1 MVARRVSTH
10 ARQQP
15 DHRHRRLLR
24 ARCERPRGRAAEQR
38 DELAPLHCP
47 MPPVL
52 PTERI
57 AHLGTA
63 DCCIH
68 PPGRNE
74 TIAITPPIISSKEV
88 AQKQATPLTAP
99 GPPHRQK
106 SFLTKFPG
114 DGAWMNFRFSR
125 ALPPGASRSRRD
137 ERHSIR
143 CTLPPDHLFA

>member
-1 MVARRVSTH
+1 MLMRT
-10 ARQQP
+10 
-15 DHRHRRLLR
+15 LLR
-24 ARCERPRGRAAEQR
+24 ARPERPRGRRTAEKR
-38 DELAPLHCP
+38 DEVAAFHCP

-68 PPGRNE
+68 PPGRYE
-74 TIAITPPIISSKEV
+74 TIAVTPPIIFSKEV
-88 AQKQATPLTAP
+88 AQNRLPHFSPEPPSAP
-99 GPPHRQK
+99 EIVLRQI
-106 SFLTKFPG
+106 SG
-114 DGAWMNFRFSR
+114 DGVWMHFRFSR

-143 CTLPPDHLFA
+143 WTLPGRATPRAGPELFA